1 MSLFRPVK
9 LSVVFAGFA
18 WLTASLG
25 HASTIEQLFF
35 DAGGGTTATINV
47 DNLGFVTCS
56 GTCGGIIAP
65 ASITPH
71 TTLQVTGTLGQF
83 TLNATGVG
91 GATAI
96 APTLQ
101 NLNQIEAASSGAGTL
116 LTSFTDTDYF
126 CPPTGCFGS
135 TFIIS
140 VSTTNNTGIA
150 ASTTTFAAFA
160 DAGNGI
166 PAGTLIGT
174 FAPLT
179 GLADADAGS
188 FANLVGG
195 TGSLTST
202 TSIHF
207 TGKGAV
213 QANMQISSV
222 GPTTHTTTP
231 EPSSLALFGMMTG
244 CVVYKLRG
252 RKV

>member
-1 MSLFRPVK
+1 MRRFR
-9 LSVVFAGFA
+9 LALTVVFAGFA
-18 WLTASLG
+18 SLTASVAQ
-25 HASTIEQLFF
+25 ASTIEQLFF

-47 DNLGFVTCS
+47 DNLGLVTCS
-56 GTCGGIIAP
+56 GTCGGIVAP

-140 VSTTNNTGIA
+140 VSTVNDTKIA
-150 ASTTTFAAFA
+150 TSTTTFASFVNAA
-160 DAGNGI
+160 NGI
-166 PAGTLIGT
+166 PAGTLIGS

-179 GLADADAGS
+179 GLADADSGS
-188 FANLVGG
+188 FANPVGA
-195 TGSLTST
+195 TGSISST

-207 TGKGAV
+207 TGSGTV
-213 QANMQISSV
+213 QANLQISTL

-231 EPSSLALFGMMTG
+231 EPSSLALFGIMTG